1 MLSDQSLLHLFP
13 MNVLIGSVKYLIK
26 LQQSEL
32 LILHLTMSSSDEIQ
46 RFLQSGKTS
55 ENSQKNII
63 LLSRILLNCLETKVI
78 IAENLRFT
86 ECLESNMAT
95 KTLFHN

>member
-32 LILHLTMSSSDEIQ
+32 LILHLTMASSDEIQ
-46 RFLQSGKTS
+46 RFLQSGKAS

-63 LLSRILLNCLETKVI
+63 LLNTCRILLNCLKTKVI
-78 IAENLRFT
+78 VANITFLCFD
-86 ECLESNMAT
+86 SNMAT
-95 KTLFHN
+95 KTLFRN